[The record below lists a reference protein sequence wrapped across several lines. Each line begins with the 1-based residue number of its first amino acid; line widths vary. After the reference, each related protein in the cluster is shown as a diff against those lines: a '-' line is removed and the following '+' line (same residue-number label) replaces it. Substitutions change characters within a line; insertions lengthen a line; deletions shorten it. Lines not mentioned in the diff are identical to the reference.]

1 MLILTRCVRK
11 NVKILKVLI
20 TITNIIV
27 PLEPGRW
34 SGGANLLGEAKRVG
48 GMPWPPAPASEGVAR
63 RHCRAGRPRRAAAG
77 GGTGR
82 AVLQWGHV
90 QAAEGVGAMEFLAA
104 VADALFFESTT
115 VRRLRQVDR

>member
-48 GMPWPPAPASEGVAR
+48 GMPWPPAPASEGE
-63 RHCRAGRPRRAAAG
+63 AG
-77 GGTGR
+77 GTAGLGGR
-82 AVLQWGHV
+82 
-90 QAAEGVGAMEFLAA
+90 GVRQPE
-104 VADALFFESTT
+104 VAQDGQCSSRVTC
-115 VRRLRQVDR
+115 RRRKV